1 MSQHADTPG
10 ENEKLLSLVE
20 HLQELRLRLTWSVI
34 TVLLG
39 MAGGLFLVLGPTRLI
54 DIIIASFVPIDRP
67 YAPLQAVGT
76 TEKFTSY
83 MTVALTMG
91 VIIAMPMI
99 VYQIIAF
106 ISPGLRPPEKRIVF
120 VSLPFVTLFFV
131 GGLSF
136 GWFISV
142 PVAIRFLI
150 DFGESQLIATQP
162 ALADFLRTTST
173 LLLINGVIFELPIII
188 FVLAWLGL
196 VTAQQLSRYRRYAV
210 LVVAVA
216 AAFITPTGDPINMML
231 LAVPM
236 YLLFE
241 LGIILARFAP
251 RRA

>member
-1 MSQHADTPG
+1 MSQHADNPE
-10 ENEKLLSLVE
+10 ENEKLLSLIE

-39 MAGGLFLVLGPTRLI
+39 MVAGLFLVLGPTRLI
-54 DIIIASFVPIDRP
+54 DIIIASFVPIDQS

-91 VIIAMPMI
+91 VIMAMPMI
-99 VYQIIAF
+99 VYQLIAF
-106 ISPGLRPPEKRIVF
+106 VAPGLKPAEKRIVF

-136 GWFISV
+136 GWFVSV
-142 PVAIRFLI
+142 PVAIRFLVG
-150 DFGESQLIATQP
+150 FGDSQLIATQP
-162 ALADFLRTTST
+162 AISDFLRTTST
-173 LLLINGVIFELPIII
+173 LLLINGIVFELPIII

-196 VTAQQLSRYRRYAV
+196 VTAEQLGKYRRYAV

-216 AAFITPTGDPINMML
+216 AAFITPTGDPINMMM
-231 LAVPM
+231 LAIPM
-236 YLLFE
+236 YVLFE

-251 RRA
+251 RRG